1 MNNQNSEVERAV
13 TAERER
19 CLRMVRGVGLSYQ
32 VAARIMSSD
41 HIAAAR
47 MDGGMLCAER
57 IAKAILGE
65 RNDPCQ
71 VGHDQASSDAEI
83 IGGIDRGDLDAAVRS
98 AEGAATSEIG

>member
-1 MNNQNSEVERAV
+1 MTDHNSEVERAT

-19 CLRMVRGVGLSYQ
+19 CLKIVRGVGLSYQ
-32 VAARIMSSD
+32 VAARMMSSD

-71 VGHDQASSDAEI
+71 VRHDQTAAS
-83 IGGIDRGDLDAAVRS
+83 AAFWARV
-98 AEGAATSEIG
+98 APEEIG